1 MRPRSQRRGRRR
13 QPAARAET
21 VPVAELQRY
30 PVWDRPTR
38 LIHLGLVVLLPVLL
52 LSVHVDWIPVVVH
65 LWTGYLLLALLLL
78 RLGWGL
84 AGSESAR
91 FACFVGGPVAVG
103 AYLPRLVSRRP
114 TRWPG
119 HNPIGALY
127 VVVIL
132 VLLLGASVSGLFY
145 ENWGDW
151 RGPLA
156 ERVGRSTSL
165 WLSDLHGLLQWP
177 ILALISVHIAV
188 VLGYRAFK
196 DEDRIGP
203 MFGSGRIRL
212 ESDPRL
218 SFAPWR
224 RALLIAVTAA
234 LAIALLLRFGPIA

>member
-1 MRPRSQRRGRRR
+1 M
-13 QPAARAET
+13 
-21 VPVAELQRY
+21 
-30 PVWDRPTR
+30 
-38 LIHLGLVVLLPVLL
+38 HLGLVLLLPILL
-52 LSVHVDWIPVVVH
+52 LSVHVDEVPVAVH
-65 LWTGYLLLALLLL
+65 LWSGYLLLALLLL
-78 RLGWGL
+78 RLVWGL
-84 AGSESAR
+84 AGSDSAR
-91 FACFVGGPVAVG
+91 FARFLGGPAAVG
-103 AYLPRLVSRRP
+103 AYLPRLISRRP

-127 VVVIL
+127 VIVIL
-132 VLLLGASVSGLFY
+132 VLLLAASVSGLFY

-156 ERVGRSTSL
+156 ERVDRSTAL

-177 ILALISVHIAV
+177 ILTLVSIHIAV
-188 VLGYRAFK
+188 VLGYRLLK

-218 SFAPWR
+218 SFAPRR
-224 RALLIAVTAA
+224 RALLLAVSAA